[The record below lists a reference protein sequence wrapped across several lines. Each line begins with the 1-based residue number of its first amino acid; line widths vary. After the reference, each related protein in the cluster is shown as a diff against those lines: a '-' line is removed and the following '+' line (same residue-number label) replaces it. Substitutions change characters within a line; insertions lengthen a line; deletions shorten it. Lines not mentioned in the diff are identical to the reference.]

1 MRFLLDTNV
10 CIRFLNGRSEAVK
23 RKLLG
28 RRREDVVICS
38 VVKAELCYG
47 AFKSRNP
54 ERNLERQRSFVEGFT
69 SLPLDDNAAEVYGR
83 IRADLE
89 RIGRPVGPNDLL
101 IAAIAIANNVTLVTH
116 NVREFG
122 QINGLMMEDW
132 ESEEPLPL

>member
-10 CIRFLNGRSEAVK
+10 CIRYLNGRSEAVK
-23 RKLLG
+23 RELLV
-28 RRREDVVICS
+28 RRREDLVMCS

-54 ERNLERQRSFVEGFT
+54 ERNLERQSSFTEEFT
-69 SLPLDDNAAEVYGR
+69 SLPLDDNAAKVYGR

-89 RIGRPVGPNDLL
+89 RIGRPIGPNDLL

-116 NVREFG
+116 NIREFG
-122 QINGLMMEDW
+122 QINGLTVEDW
-132 ESEEPLPL
+132 ESNEP